1 MPVHC
6 YAAPA
11 AGRPLE
17 PFQYRPAP
25 LGSREVEV
33 EITHCGI
40 CHSDVHLINDD
51 WGISSYPLVPGHEIV
66 GVVSRTGSATETLKA
81 GDRVGIGWQR
91 SACGGCEWCLSGHDN
106 LCPDSE
112 ATCVGHY
119 GGFAERIRCD
129 SRYCF
134 ALPAALAPENA
145 APLLC
150 AGITVYSPLRQHGI
164 TANMRVGVVGIG
176 GLGHLALQF
185 ARAMGCE
192 VTAYSSSPGK
202 KDEAR
207 ALGAERF
214 VLVSDRNALKRAQGS
229 QDFIL
234 STVCGDLDWAGLMGC
249 LRPNGRLCLVGVSS
263 GDIRLSPDA
272 LIAGQKTICGSMI
285 GGRARM
291 EEMLEFSARRGIQ
304 ARSEVLPMAEVN
316 RAIRKVAEN
325 QARYRMVLS
334 NLQ

>member
-1 MPVHC
+1 MSIHC
-6 YAAPA
+6 YAARGPR
-11 AGRPLE
+11 RPLA

-25 LGSREVEV
+25 LGAREVEV
-33 EITHCGI
+33 AITHCGI

-51 WGISSYPLVPGHEIV
+51 WGISHYPLVPGHEIV
-66 GVVSRTGSATETLKA
+66 GVVSKAGAEVDSLKA

-91 SACGGCEWCLSGHDN
+91 SSCGACEWCLSGSDN

-112 ATCVGHY
+112 AICVGHH

-134 ALPAALAPENA
+134 PLPAALASENA

-150 AGITVYSPLRQHGI
+150 AGITVYSPLRHHGI
-164 TANMRVGVVGIG
+164 TANMKVGVVGIG

-192 VTAYSSSPGK
+192 VTAFSSSPAK
-202 KDEAR
+202 KEEAL
-207 ALGAERF
+207 AFGAGRF
-214 VLVSDRNALKRAQGS
+214 VPVSDPKALKRAAGS

-234 STVCGDLDWAGLMGC
+234 STVCADIDWAGLLEA
-249 LRPNGRLCLVGVSS
+249 LRPNGKLCLVGVSP
-263 GDIRLSPDA
+263 GDIRISPDA
-272 LIAGQKTICGSMI
+272 LIAGQKSLCGSMI

-291 EEMLEFSARRGIQ
+291 GEMLEFSARHGIQ
-304 ARSEVLPMAEVN
+304 AKTEVLPMARVN
-316 RAIRKVAEN
+316 DAIRKVERN
-325 QARYRMVLS
+325 QARYRMLLS
-334 NLQ
+334 NI

>member
-1 MPVHC
+1 MPIRC

-11 AGRPLE
+11 ARRPLQT
-17 PFQYRPAP
+17 FQYRAAP
-25 LGSREVEV
+25 LRSRDVEV
-33 EITHCGI
+33 KITHCGI

-66 GVVSRTGSATETLKA
+66 GVVTKLGEAVKSLKP

-106 LCPDSE
+106 LCPESE

-119 GGFAERIRCD
+119 GGFAEHIRCD

-150 AGITVYSPLRQHGI
+150 AGITVYSPLRHHGI

-192 VTAYSSSPGK
+192 VTAFSSSPGK
-202 KDEAR
+202 EEEAR
-207 ALGAERF
+207 ALGAGRF
-214 VLVSDRNALKRAQGS
+214 VLVSDQKALKRSAGS

-234 STVCGDLDWAGLMGC
+234 STVSADIDWRGLVDA
-249 LRPNGRLCLVGVSS
+249 LRPNGRLCLVGVSP
-263 GDIRLSPDA
+263 GDLRLTPDA
-272 LIAGQKTICGSMI
+272 LIAGQKTLCGSMI

-291 EEMLEFSARRGIQ
+291 SEMLEFSARHGIQ
-304 ARSEVLPMAEVN
+304 AKSEVLPMAEVN
-316 RAIRKVAEN
+316 RAVRMVEQN
-325 QARYRMVLS
+325 QARYRMVLA
-334 NLQ
+334 NI

>member
-1 MPVHC
+1 MPIQC
-6 YAAPA
+6 YAARGP
-11 AGRPLE
+11 RRNLE
-17 PFQYRPAP
+17 PFQYPASP
-25 LGSREVEV
+25 LGPRDVEV
-33 EITHCGI
+33 GITHCGI

-51 WGISSYPLVPGHEIV
+51 WGISRFPLVPGHEIV
-66 GVVSRTGSATETLKA
+66 GVVRKAGAQVDSLKA

-91 SACGGCEWCLSGHDN
+91 SACGGCEWCLSGFDN

-112 ATCVGHY
+112 AVCVGHH

-134 ALPAALAPENA
+134 PLPDNLASENA

-150 AGITVYSPLRQHGI
+150 GGITVYSPLRHHGI
-164 TANMRVGVVGIG
+164 TANMRVGVAGIG

-192 VTAYSSSPGK
+192 VTAFSSSPAK
-202 KDEAR
+202 KEE
-207 ALGAERF
+207 ALGFGAGRF
-214 VLVSDRNALKRAQGS
+214 VAVSDSKALKRAAGS

-234 STVCGDLDWAGLMGC
+234 STVSGDIDWAGLLEA
-249 LRPNGRLCLVGVSS
+249 LRPNGKLCLVGVSP
-263 GDIRLSPDA
+263 GDLRIPPDA
-272 LIAGQKTICGSMI
+272 LISGQKTVCGSMI

-291 EEMLEFSARRGIQ
+291 QEMLEFSARHGIQ
-304 ARSEVLPMAEVN
+304 ARTEVLPMARVN
-316 RAIRKVAEN
+316 DAIRKLERN

-334 NLQ
+334 NI